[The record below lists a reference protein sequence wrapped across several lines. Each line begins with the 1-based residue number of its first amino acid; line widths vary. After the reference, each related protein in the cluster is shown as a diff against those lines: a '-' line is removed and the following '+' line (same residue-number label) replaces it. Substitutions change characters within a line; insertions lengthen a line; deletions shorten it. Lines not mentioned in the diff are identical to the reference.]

1 MSRDK
6 KPLDPPV
13 YVKNSQG
20 EEIRVGVGPLSWLG
34 VKELLDTIS
43 AVDLPL
49 PSLATNSVSAWL
61 KGQQGDLAA
70 IEAALKAE
78 NDSNDLG
85 NLLVISSQRQNLGL
99 YQALVDLLSEN
110 VGVLYQWLLKHPPIV
125 ESLVCG
131 ATGLN
136 RAQIETLSAGD
147 FMRVAR
153 ASLAALMDSGITE
166 EISGFFGELLRR
178 MLGGG
183 AQAGSEASPSNAEAP
198 SSAASASESKSASPD

>member
-6 KPLDPPV
+6 KPLDPSV
-13 YVKNSQG
+13 YVKNAQG

-61 KGQQGDLAA
+61 KGQQGDLASLETTTDPNEMGKLLA
-70 IEAALKAE
+70 IAA
-78 NDSNDLG
+78 
-85 NLLVISSQRQNLGL
+85 QRQNLGL

-110 VGVLYQWLLKHPPIV
+110 FGVLYQWLLKHPPIV
-125 ESLVCG
+125 ESLVRG
-131 ATGLN
+131 ATGLS
-136 RAQIETLSAGD
+136 REQLESLSAGE

-178 MLGGG
+178 TLGGG
-183 AQAGSEASPSNAEAP
+183 AQAESQPNPSSGEAP
-198 SSAASASESKSASPD
+198 SSAESASESKSASPG